1 MSKIAKVSKCK
12 GKKILYRLKMRL
24 NNTKKI
30 FFRLSIKKIVYVKKT
45 TKAENE
51 ALNNAFFVATTEN
64 DTKQMFS
71 GEMSMC
77 CEYCKAVTSRCVAM
91 SKM

>member
-1 MSKIAKVSKCK
+1 
-12 GKKILYRLKMRL
+12 MRFY
-24 NNTKKI
+24 NTQEI
-30 FFRLSIKKIVYVKKT
+30 FNVIKNRICKKT

-64 DTKQMFS
+64 DTKQMFL
-71 GEMSMC
+71 GEMSVC
-77 CEYCKAVTSRCVAM
+77 CEYCKPVTSRCVAM